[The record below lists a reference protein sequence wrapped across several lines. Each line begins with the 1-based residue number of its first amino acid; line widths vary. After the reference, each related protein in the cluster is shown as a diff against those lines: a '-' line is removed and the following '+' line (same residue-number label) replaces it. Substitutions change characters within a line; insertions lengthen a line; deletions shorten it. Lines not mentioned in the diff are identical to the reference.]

1 MDCATAGLGGQ
12 VVACVALGGLY
23 CIVGAITAPR
33 SELFG
38 LRPKMLVCLSTLDSF
53 CLQCLNG
60 VLTLR
65 AASLSSSAQ
74 CGLQLARTPF
84 ARASSAAAVPLL
96 AFDSVSESN
105 RAAARRRR
113 ERPCGAPHLD

>member
-1 MDCATAGLGGQ
+1 MDCASAGLGGQ

-23 CIVGAITAPR
+23 CIVGAITAPS

-38 LRPKMLVCLSTLDSF
+38 TSAEDASVSIDARLFS
-53 CLQCLNG
+53 LQCLNG

-65 AASLSSSAQ
+65 AASIGSSAQ

-96 AFDSVSESN
+96 AFNSVSESN
-105 RAAARRRR
+105 RTAARRRR
-113 ERPCGAPHLD
+113 ERPCGAPPLD